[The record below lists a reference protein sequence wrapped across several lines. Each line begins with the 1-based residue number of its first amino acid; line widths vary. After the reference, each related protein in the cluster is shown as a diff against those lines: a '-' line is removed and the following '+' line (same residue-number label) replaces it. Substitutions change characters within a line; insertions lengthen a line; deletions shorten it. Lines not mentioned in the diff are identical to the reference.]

1 LNIIFD
7 KTIRNGRINRS
18 HQWNHK
24 EYILGALEL
33 QPLTTTC
40 AISWTA
46 GKLVVVE
53 FRLPKA
59 TVCRVVQRNL
69 EQQKNIVVTG
79 LDEEE
84 WEIEKKLEKW
94 VKAELEV
101 EVTVKEM
108 YKINGGKMIV
118 AELESWGEKRKVMEN
133 KRKLREKKGKRIY
146 IEDDLTK
153 KERDIQKE
161 LRALTKE
168 ERQKGLRVKVGYK
181 KIWIEGKGFRW
192 D

>member
-1 LNIIFD
+1 
-7 KTIRNGRINRS
+7 
-18 HQWNHK
+18 
-24 EYILGALEL
+24 
-33 QPLTTTC
+33 
-40 AISWTA
+40 
-46 GKLVVVE
+46 
-53 FRLPKA
+53 LPKA

-84 WEIEKKLEKW
+84 WENEKKLEKW

-133 KRKLREKKGKRIY
+133 KRKLREKKGKRLC

-161 LRALTKE
+161 LRALAKE